1 MARLGVKTARQDDLV
16 WSDRMTARGVDF
28 LERWIGAN
36 VRAGL
41 SDPADADILAPKLLA
56 DAAVA
61 GFTLADLEL
70 EDAAVEDY
78 IREAITHLAQPGTPG
93 D

>member
-1 MARLGVKTARQDDLV
+1 
-16 WSDRMTARGVDF
+16 MTTRGVDF

-36 VRAGL
+36 VRVGL
-41 SDPADADILAPKLLA
+41 SGPADADILAPKLLA
-56 DAAVA
+56 DADVA

-70 EDAAVEDY
+70 EDAMVEDY
-78 IREAITHLAQPGTPG
+78 IRGAITHLAEPETPG

>member
-1 MARLGVKTARQDDLV
+1 
-16 WSDRMTARGVDF
+16 MTTRGMDF
-28 LERWIGAN
+28 LDRWIGAN
-36 VRAGL
+36 VRVGL
-41 SDPADADILAPKLLA
+41 SGPDDADILAPKLLA
-56 DAAVA
+56 DAAAA

-78 IREAITHLAQPGTPG
+78 IRKAIAHLADPETPG

>member
-1 MARLGVKTARQDDLV
+1 
-16 WSDRMTARGVDF
+16 MTARGVDF

-36 VRAGL
+36 VRVGL
-41 SDPADADILAPKLLA
+41 SGPGDADILAPKLLA
-56 DAAVA
+56 DAAAA

-70 EDAAVEDY
+70 EDAMVEDY
-78 IREAITHLAQPGTPG
+78 IHDAIAHLEAPETPG